1 MTTIKQHEA
10 AVSSYIENMILPSEP
25 LMPLWNRENF
35 IYSKPAKWNYIDACV
50 IRAILMLYSLNGDKR
65 LSDYAV
71 RFTNAYIS
79 EDGTIPTM
87 RAEDFNLDSIN
98 GGKNLLFLYRETGL
112 ERFRLAY
119 EKLVTEQLSDQPRLM
134 CGNFFHKAIYP
145 DQIWLDGAYMT
156 LPFMAEYSIIS
167 GKTEFAD
174 DAVKQLENIRDLM
187 RDKNT
192 GLYYH
197 GYDESCKQKW
207 ADKKTGLSPQFW
219 LRSIGWLCAGLTD
232 ICGILPSDSAGYSF
246 CADMLAELLEA
257 LAMQTAEG
265 GMLLQLPARHDLGEN
280 YPETSG
286 TLLFAYSALRS
297 ARLGITGSAIKHAGE
312 KAFSRVTEDF
322 LAFDDPLPVM
332 RNICLTAG
340 LGGSPYR
347 DGSAEY
353 YLSERIAENDAKG
366 IAPYIMT
373 YTEIMR

>member
-1 MTTIKQHEA
+1 MWGKAPHITTKRSAKGELKNSPVDCFLRGNALQGRAFPYKSVLFNFGYKNSPFLGAGGFGEGVYVTWS
-10 AVSSYIENMILPSEP
+10 AVSGATVSHLNMSSIRSLEVQAPDIEIQK
-25 LMPLWNRENF
+25 R
-35 IYSKPAKWNYIDACV
+35 IG
-50 IRAILMLYSLNGDKR
+50 AILARIDDKIELNTAINENLEQQIGEYFKEMFPDVLNENGKETLGKLISFSNGKKR
-65 LSDYAV
+65 PD
-71 RFTNAYIS
+71 
-79 EDGTIPTM
+79 EEGQIPV
-87 RAEDFNLDSIN
+87 
-98 GGKNLLFLYRETGL
+98 Y
-112 ERFRLAY
+112 
-119 EKLVTEQLSDQPRLM
+119 
-134 CGNFFHKAIYP
+134 
-145 DQIWLDGAYMT
+145 
-156 LPFMAEYSIIS
+156 
-167 GKTEFAD
+167 
-174 DAVKQLENIRDLM
+174 
-187 RDKNT
+187 
-192 GLYYH
+192 
-197 GYDESCKQKW
+197 
-207 ADKKTGLSPQFW
+207 
-219 LRSIGWLCAGLTD
+219 
-232 ICGILPSDSAGYSF
+232 
-246 CADMLAELLEA
+246 
-257 LAMQTAEG
+257 G